1 MRQRKPH
8 TRPKSRRN
16 TVKKQYSLPPSVVDR
31 VYDFAKAHEDQFQ
44 HNKRLNES
52 AALIH
57 IIGVFFD
64 SQSQKVD
71 EPVIQPA

>member
-1 MRQRKPH
+1 MRQRKLH

-16 TVKKQYSLPPSVVDR
+16 TVKKQYSLPPSVVER
-31 VYDFAKAHEDQFQ
+31 VYVFAKEHEEQFQ

-57 IIGVFFD
+57 IIDVFFD

-71 EPVIQPA
+71 AQIIQPA